1 MNMTKD
7 ELIARC
13 HLRTREVA
21 LPDIGTVE
29 VRELTV
35 RERGQLAEVS
45 KANASAALAH
55 IVALGCPIM
64 AGDAEA
70 VMDLPSGVVQPL
82 ADAILDLC
90 GLKDESDP
98 KAP

>member
-1 MNMTKD
+1 MTKD
-7 ELIARC
+7 ELISLC
-13 HLRTREVA
+13 HLRTREVT

-35 RERGQLAEVS
+35 RDRAKLADAVKE
-45 KANASAALAH
+45 NASSAAAY
-55 IVALGCPIM
+55 IVALGCPILDGNTETVLDM
-64 AGDAEA
+64 
-70 VMDLPSGVVQPL
+70 PSSVVQPL

-90 GLKDESDP
+90 GLKDDSGP